1 MHPFILFS
9 AVLLFCKA
17 LLPVPANAQELVVNN
32 LSNNTVYVGICAV
45 RDGQIRMC
53 RYDSTPPLSED
64 SFDLALGSR
73 FRGSTCGLS
82 HKSMEF
88 RAEQGDELYFAL
100 VRARGNVIR
109 PSQGAKYD
117 RKLWYM
123 PEMGERTTPPTYNSQ
138 PFSIRHRC
146 SYSVSLGS
154 DIALLSTFHDT
165 VIDWEKFFQTGQ
177 HTFLKKT
184 ATEGFLRSIDTTE
197 TLPDLLEYFWDDA
210 LFYGIKSGTLTFT
223 IKP

>member
-17 LLPVPANAQELVVNN
+17 LLPAPANAQELVVNN

-45 RDGQIRMC
+45 RDGQIRIC

-88 RAEQGDELYFAL
+88 RAEQGDE
-100 VRARGNVIR
+100 
-109 PSQGAKYD
+109 
-117 RKLWYM
+117 
-123 PEMGERTTPPTYNSQ
+123 PE
-138 PFSIRHRC
+138 
-146 SYSVSLGS
+146 
-154 DIALLSTFHDT
+154 
-165 VIDWEKFFQTGQ
+165 
-177 HTFLKKT
+177 
-184 ATEGFLRSIDTTE
+184 
-197 TLPDLLEYFWDDA
+197 
-210 LFYGIKSGTLTFT
+210 
-223 IKP
+223 

>member
-82 HKSMEF
+82 H
-88 RAEQGDELYFAL
+88 
-100 VRARGNVIR
+100 
-109 PSQGAKYD
+109 
-117 RKLWYM
+117 
-123 PEMGERTTPPTYNSQ
+123 
-138 PFSIRHRC
+138 
-146 SYSVSLGS
+146 
-154 DIALLSTFHDT
+154 
-165 VIDWEKFFQTGQ
+165 
-177 HTFLKKT
+177 
-184 ATEGFLRSIDTTE
+184 
-197 TLPDLLEYFWDDA
+197 
-210 LFYGIKSGTLTFT
+210 
-223 IKP
+223 